1 MRTWRGVV
9 ALASVL
15 VVGLGHARA
24 AQPHGHVVSLARGA
38 LVFAG
43 GELRFD
49 NAAVWR
55 RFIDLAGGRGAGV
68 VVVPAAA
75 TNPEKSGRATVENFR
90 RYGARAEMVPIAP
103 RLHGADCAHAARDP
117 ANVSLLRHAG
127 GIWFVGGDQQRI
139 THALCNP
146 DGTKTPTLEAIW
158 DAYRGGAVIGGT
170 SAGAAIM
177 SRVMFANAMSALD
190 TIKYGITR
198 GVQVGPGLGFL
209 GADWFVDQHFLAR
222 GRLPRAL
229 EAMRDF
235 GFKYGIGVDE
245 DTAVVFK
252 DGRFDVVGY
261 HGALVMDVSGA
272 EIDHRLP
279 AFNMKKVKLT
289 YLDAGDGMDAAT
301 RLVHVSQLKIH
312 DRKIDPRA
320 KDFSPY
326 YYLPEDFYFSDML
339 GAGAV
344 YLAMCRALDSRPGMV
359 TGVAFGQPAGGRKND
374 LGFEFKVY
382 RGDDTVGWY
391 TAAGGNETWTVL
403 NAYVDIT
410 PVRLAR
416 PLYTPLKK

>member
-1 MRTWRGVV
+1 
-9 ALASVL
+9 
-15 VVGLGHARA
+15 
-24 AQPHGHVVSLARGA
+24 
-38 LVFAG
+38 
-43 GELRFD
+43 
-49 NAAVWR
+49 
-55 RFIDLAGGRGAGV
+55 
-68 VVVPAAA
+68 VVPAAA
-75 TNPEKSGRATVENFR
+75 TNPEKSGHATVENFR
-90 RYGARAEMVPIAP
+90 RYGARALMVPISP
-103 RLHGADCAHAARDP
+103 RLHGIDCAKAVHDP
-117 ANVSLLRHAG
+117 ANVSMLRHAG

-146 DGTKTPTLEAIW
+146 DGSKTPALDAIW

-252 DGRFDVVGY
+252 DGHFDVVGY
-261 HGALVMDVSGA
+261 HGGLVMDISGA
-272 EIDHRLP
+272 VIDHRQP

-289 YLDAGDGMDAAT
+289 YLDAGDSMDAAT
-301 RLVHVSQLKIH
+301 RLVHVSKKKLH

-344 YLAMCRALDSRPGMV
+344 YLAMCRALDSQVGVV
-359 TGVAFGQPAGGRKND
+359 TGVAFGQPVGGRKND

-410 PVRLAR
+410 PVKLAH
-416 PLYTPLKK
+416 PLYTPLTK